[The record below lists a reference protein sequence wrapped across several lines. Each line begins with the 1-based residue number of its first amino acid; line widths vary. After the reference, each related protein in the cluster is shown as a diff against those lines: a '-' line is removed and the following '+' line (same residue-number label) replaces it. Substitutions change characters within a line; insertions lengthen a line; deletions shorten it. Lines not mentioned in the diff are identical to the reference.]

1 MTKLFYAPGSCA
13 LGIHVLLEEIGAPF
27 ELVKV
32 NLAARE
38 QFLPDYVKINPKSK
52 VPALMRDDGT
62 VLTEWPAIAAWL
74 ALNSPDKGLL
84 SLEKEQ
90 LARTL
95 EAVDY
100 VCASL
105 HMQGFTRIWK
115 PEAFTPTEADK
126 AAVKARGQEI
136 VDKGLVWFD
145 GELAG
150 KDYLGGAQMSIADAA
165 LFYLEFWVAERLK
178 QPLPAH
184 LGAHYA
190 RMKARPAVAKAL
202 ADEGLI

>member
-38 QFLPDYVKINPKSK
+38 QYAPDYVKINPKSK
-52 VPALMRDDGT
+52 VPALMRDDGS
-62 VLTEWPAIAAWL
+62 VLTEWPAIATWL
-74 ALNSPDKGLL
+74 ALNHPDKNLL

-115 PEAFTPTEADK
+115 PEAFAPTETDK
-126 AAVKARGQEI
+126 PAVKARGQEI
-136 VDKGLVWFD
+136 VNQGLAWFD
-145 GELAG
+145 GVLAG

-184 LGAHYA
+184 VGAHYA

-202 ADEGLI
+202 SDEGLA

>member
-1 MTKLFYAPGSCA
+1 MTKLFYSPGSCA

-27 ELVKV
+27 ELAKV

-38 QFLPDYVKINPKSK
+38 QFSPDYVKINPKSK
-52 VPALMRDDGT
+52 VPALQRDDGT
-62 VLTEWPAIAAWL
+62 VLTEWPAIATWL
-74 ALNSPDKGLL
+74 ALNHPEKNLL

-115 PEAFTPTEADK
+115 PEGFTPNEADK
-126 AAVKARGQEI
+126 EAVKARGQEI
-136 VDKGLVWFD
+136 VDKGLAWFD
-145 GELAG
+145 GLLAG

-178 QPLPAH
+178 QKLPPH
-184 LGAHYA
+184 VGAHYA

-202 ADEGLI
+202 SDEGLS